1 MNTLGQ
7 RIDQKCK
14 ELKINITD
22 LAKISGINYK
32 TLHRTMT
39 IENPNPTLEQ
49 LKKLS
54 IALGMS
60 IDSIVFGEKENIDEE
75 MTIILN
81 DVRSLEK
88 EDKKRILY
96 MVRMMVAESKN
107 RWIFNQNRAL
117 MRTILNKSKTLD
129 IYSS

>member
-1 MNTLGQ
+1 
-7 RIDQKCK
+7 
-14 ELKINITD
+14 
-22 LAKISGINYK
+22 
-32 TLHRTMT
+32 MT

-107 RWIFNQNRAL
+107 R
-117 MRTILNKSKTLD
+117 
-129 IYSS
+129 

>member
-60 IDSIVFGEKENIDEE
+60 NDSIVFGEKENIDEE

-107 RWIFNQNRAL
+107 R
-117 MRTILNKSKTLD
+117 
-129 IYSS
+129 

>member
-1 MNTLGQ
+1 MNSIGQ

-22 LAKISGINYK
+22 LAKNSGINYK
-32 TLHRTMT
+32 TLHRTIT
-39 IENPNPTLEQ
+39 TENPNPTLDQ

-54 IALGMS
+54 IALGLS

-75 MTIILN
+75 ISIILN
-81 DVRSLEK
+81 DIKSLER

-107 RWIFNQNRAL
+107 R
-117 MRTILNKSKTLD
+117 
-129 IYSS
+129 

>member
-1 MNTLGQ
+1 MNTIGQ

-54 IALGMS
+54 IALGIS
-60 IDSIVFGEKENIDEE
+60 IDNIVFGEKENIDEE
-75 MTIILN
+75 MSILLN

-107 RWIFNQNRAL
+107 R
-117 MRTILNKSKTLD
+117 
-129 IYSS
+129 

>member
-107 RWIFNQNRAL
+107 RWIFNQNRVL